1 MRFGGKILRRPLCV
15 VPEEKAQSRCERDT
29 TYVVSRTQ
37 NPLSERTC
45 GFKSLLRYLFSR
57 GYWSS
62 GDWLLPRTK
71 CQTHSEPITWVQGNG
86 LARFTSDCR
95 GLQLDFL
102 YMESVKQSLGLR
114 LRHRRLPLSSLLVDA
129 PTHMVAALPTCE
141 TPAQNGPH
149 KLGWAIPCPV
159 SAAFLFDSCK

>member
-1 MRFGGKILRRPLCV
+1 MSFGAKILRRPLCA
-15 VPEEKAQSRCERDT
+15 VPKEKAQSRYERDLT
-29 TYVVSRTQ
+29 VGSIRTQ

-57 GYWSS
+57 GFWSS

-114 LRHRRLPLSSLLVDA
+114 LRHRRLPLSCERTPPPWGPRSGWRRSEPGQPLCAIRRRARLTVLA
-129 PTHMVAALPTCE
+129 SALACRSSTR
-141 TPAQNGPH
+141 
-149 KLGWAIPCPV
+149 
-159 SAAFLFDSCK
+159 